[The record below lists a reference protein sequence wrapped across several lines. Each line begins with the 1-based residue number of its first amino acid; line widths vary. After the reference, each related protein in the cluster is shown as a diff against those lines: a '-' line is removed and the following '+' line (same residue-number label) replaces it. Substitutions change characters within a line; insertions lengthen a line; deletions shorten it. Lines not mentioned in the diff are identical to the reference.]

1 MKGIQFSL
9 GFFGKSGGQTTHK
22 CYACVR
28 PGHFARDKVCPAR
41 GKACAKCGRK
51 GHWAICCRHEADGKQ
66 SKTAGRASGSN
77 SHQKSSVTCKPPLRP
92 KQQINQVEYDS
103 EDEPFAFPSQ

>member
-1 MKGIQFSL
+1 M
-9 GFFGKSGGQTTHK
+9 
-22 CYACVR
+22 
-28 PGHFARDKVCPAR
+28 CPAR
-41 GKACAKCGRK
+41 VKACAKCSRK
-51 GHWAICCRHEADGKQ
+51 EHWTICCRHEADGKQ

-103 EDEPFAFPSQ
+103 EDEPSAFAVN